1 MLAWLKSILLRNP
14 VPLEQSVGS
23 AALVRMT
30 ALALALMAVA
40 VALVQLRDGSTPTA
54 VEPRPAIVD
63 PLASE
68 LARCRTITPEQL
80 AADDTCRRVWAEN
93 RRRFFEPSASR
104 RSPASTDPAATGAAM
119 PPKIQDRIPSEAVPG
134 ESIEAR

>member
-1 MLAWLKSILLRNP
+1 MLAWLKSILVRNP
-14 VPLEQSVGS
+14 IPLEQSVDS

-30 ALALALMAVA
+30 AVALVLMAVA
-40 VALVQLRDGSTPTA
+40 VALVQFQDDSSPTA
-54 VEPRPAIVD
+54 VEPRPAAVD
-63 PLASE
+63 SLASE
-68 LARCRTITPEQL
+68 LARCRTVTPEQL
-80 AADDTCRRVWAEN
+80 AADDTCRRVWAES

-104 RSPASTDPAATGAAM
+104 RSPASTDPAATGSAT